1 LNEGGNFVSTP
12 DKAALDSLA
21 STGLLIQYAAQNISD
36 REQKAIL
43 VAVIEDIEK
52 SREAAELGQWSPE
65 IATKFWAAYNNLCSL
80 ISPVSAETLATSR
93 TPIVYKSRFGNTLS
107 EMSLPQ
113 RTVRRYVVLL
123 ILLLSSSM
131 GLSFVTSSITT
142 TNAEVKDLIKTADP
156 LADEASVSLT
166 ALRAKSIDENDDY
179 THSKD
184 EGVQKEVAKLT
195 SDLAKLYSAGDQ
207 LHDKA
212 GVETLVV
219 FKPYPLCNG
228 EDPNS
233 NYCYR
238 QGDGGV
244 AKTISDAQSNLD
256 DYRLTSRRSLG
267 RADSALDRANFLKS
281 TILPFLFGMTGA
293 CAYVV
298 RLMAD
303 QIRTSSFSSTSPI
316 RHFVRVMLGALAGV
330 AIGFGGIA
338 GENSVSAAALS
349 FLAGYAIEPVFA
361 TFDSIAKKF

>member
-1 LNEGGNFVSTP
+1 MSTP
-12 DKAALDSLA
+12 DQAALDSLA
-21 STGLLIQYAAQNISD
+21 STGLLVQYAAQNISD

-43 VAVIEDIEK
+43 VAVVEDIEK
-52 SREAAELGQWSPE
+52 AREAAELNQWSPE

-93 TPIVYKSRFGNTLS
+93 TPITYPRWFRKAPLV
-107 EMSLPQ
+107 MSLPQ

-123 ILLLSSSM
+123 IVLLSSSM
-131 GLSFVTSSITT
+131 ALSFLTSSITT
-142 TNAEVKDLIKTADP
+142 TNTEVKELIKTADP
-156 LADEASVSLT
+156 MADEASVSLT
-166 ALRAKSIDENDDY
+166 VLRAKSIDEKTDY
-179 THSKD
+179 TLSKD

-195 SDLAKLYSAGDQ
+195 SDLSKLYSAGDQ

-212 GVETLVV
+212 SVETLVA
-219 FKPYPLCNG
+219 FKEYPVCNTKKD
-228 EDPNS
+228 ENPNKV
-233 NYCYR
+233 YCYR

-256 DYRLTSRRSLG
+256 DYRLTARRSMG
-267 RADSALDRANFLKS
+267 RADGALDRANFLKS

-298 RLMAD
+298 RFMAD
-303 QIRTSSFSSTSPI
+303 QIRASSFSSTSPI

-330 AIGFGGIA
+330 AIGFGGIV
-338 GENSVSAAALS
+338 GENAVSAAALS